1 MARRAIA
8 LLRIVV
14 VVVVRISRD
23 KNVFCVPSLLRAILF
38 VYVVTV
44 DNDDV
49 VIVLMIVVLD
59 ADERERVMRLSVC
72 VWVRIALFF

>member
-1 MARRAIA
+1 LARRRAIA

-14 VVVVRISRD
+14 VVRISRD
-23 KNVFCVPSLLRAILF
+23 KKRFLCVPSLLRAILF

-49 VIVLMIVVLD
+49 VIVPMIVL
-59 ADERERVMRLSVC
+59 
-72 VWVRIALFF
+72 